1 MLENKNNYKGW
12 LYLLP
17 AIILL
22 CIFTV
27 YPLLN
32 TTLIAFQKSY
42 TYLDPFNYG
51 ALSFGNFTKVLQWS
65 IFHTAVKNTFLIV
78 FITVPLS
85 TIISLGIALGLNSIK
100 RFRKFFQTIFFL
112 PYVTNAI
119 AVGMVFTVLFSLDTI
134 RGQEIPGVINA
145 MLNLFGVESIS
156 FLTGTSY
163 WAGMFVLLFYITWNG
178 LAFKVL
184 IFLSGLQ
191 GIDKQYYQAAQI
203 DNASSSK
210 TFFRITV
217 PLLSPIISYVLITSL
232 IGAFKEYTSVIAIFG
247 ADTQQS
253 YDFGTIVSFIYRW
266 KNGSTVSVAAAAA
279 VILLIII
286 LIFTAIN
293 MYVSKKKVHY

>member
-1 MLENKNNYKGW
+1 MLERKNNWKAWG
-12 LYLLP
+12 YLLP

-32 TTLIAFQKSY
+32 TTFIAFQKSY

-51 ALSFGNFTKVLQWS
+51 GVSFANFAKILEWS
-65 IFHTAVKNTFLIV
+65 VFRTAVKNTFIIV
-78 FITVPLS
+78 FVTVPLS
-85 TIISLGIALGLNSIK
+85 TIISLLIALGLNSIK
-100 RFRKFFQTIFFL
+100 PLKKFFQTIFFL

-119 AVGMVFTVLFSLDTI
+119 ALGMVFSVMFSLNTI
-134 RGQEIPGVINA
+134 KGEEIPGVVNA
-145 MLNLFGVESIS
+145 VLNLFNIDSIS
-156 FLTGTSY
+156 FLSGTSY
-163 WAGMFVLLFYITWNG
+163 IAGMFVLLLYITWNG
-178 LAFKVL
+178 LAFKIL

-191 GIDKQYYQAAQI
+191 GIDKQYYQAAQL
-203 DNASSSK
+203 DNASPSK

-217 PLLSPIISYVLITSL
+217 PLLSPILSYVLITSL

-266 KNGSTVSVAAAAA
+266 KNGNTVVYAAAAA
-279 VILLIII
+279 VVLLIII
-286 LIFTAIN
+286 LIFTAFN
-293 MYVSKKKVHY
+293 MYISKKKVHY